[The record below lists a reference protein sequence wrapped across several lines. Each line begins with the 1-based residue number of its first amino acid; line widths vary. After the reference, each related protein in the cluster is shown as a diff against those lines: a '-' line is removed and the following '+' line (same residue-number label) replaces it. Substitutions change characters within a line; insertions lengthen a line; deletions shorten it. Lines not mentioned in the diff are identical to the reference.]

1 MDPDATR
8 YLAYAD
14 IRNVQLSGEKAVLLV
29 SKYGL
34 SQKCASRILNIKL
47 GVVRR
52 AMAAHAENRQVGRNG
67 RPESLS
73 EGEKAEL
80 TEHVEKMIESHE
92 SPTKR
97 KVAAEV
103 STLFCLNS
111 TLVNDSNLVLV

>member
-1 MDPDATR
+1 MDSDSAR
-8 YLAYAD
+8 YLGYTD
-14 IRNVQLSGEKAVLLV
+14 IRNVQLPGEKAVLLV

-34 SQKCASRILNIKL
+34 SQKRASRILNVKL

-52 AMAAHAENRQVGRNG
+52 AMAAHADHRQIGRNG

-80 TEHVEKMIESHE
+80 TECVEKMIERHE

-97 KVAAEV
+97 KLAAEV
-103 STLFCLNS
+103 STLFCFTIALM
-111 TLVNDSNLVLV
+111 THPNLVAA